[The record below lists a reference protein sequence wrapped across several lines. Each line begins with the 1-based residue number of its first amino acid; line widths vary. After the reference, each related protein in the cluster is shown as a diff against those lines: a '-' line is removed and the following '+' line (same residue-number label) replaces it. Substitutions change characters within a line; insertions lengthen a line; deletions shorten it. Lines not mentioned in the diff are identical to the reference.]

1 MDSVSFTATQLDR
14 FKTVA
19 NPIKTNFDVQKLRN
33 QFMNASP
40 RHTGKGLFGQARAQV
55 AMSDVEDNGSVMD
68 GGLSVSESDES
79 SAMSFNEEGDEFG
92 TSPSPPNR
100 FQGGGSPNL
109 NQEPD
114 RVSRPDIDGMKDF
127 YYTELLKMN
136 QTGQSFS
143 RNDSVEDLEFLYNRA
158 KAMADCDDTVRFMK
172 DGLKLVLTSIE
183 LGNNWIGP
191 LLSIDGWSAEV
202 TADMDKYD
210 SCLRRIYLKYYRKGG
225 SVNPILQLGVM
236 LVGSLLL
243 YHFKSKMFGPP
254 QSSIGGGGNA
264 RKTVAFDATPQ
275 PAPVRKRSAMKRP
288 SSIP

>member
-1 MDSVSFTATQLDR
+1 MDGVSFTATQLDR
-14 FKTVA
+14 FKSVA
-19 NPIKTNFDVQKLRN
+19 NPIKTNFNVQKMKN
-33 QFMNASP
+33 DFMNASP
-40 RHTGKGLFGQARAQV
+40 RHSGKGLFGKANP
-55 AMSDVEDNGSVMD
+55 MENDEGFMDVDETS
-68 GGLSVSESDES
+68 SEGTEEMLSDE
-79 SAMSFNEEGDEFG
+79 MSVRDDE
-92 TSPSPPNR
+92 S
-100 FQGGGSPNL
+100 GGSFGGTPRRAR
-109 NQEPD
+109 QPD
-114 RVSRPDIDGMKDF
+114 TVSRPDIDGMKDF

-136 QTGQSFS
+136 HTGQSFS
-143 RNDSVEDLEFLYNRA
+143 RNSSVEDLEFLYNRA

-254 QSSIGGGGNA
+254 QSSSIGGGGNA